1 MRIKNLRA
9 MKLPEFSLLIE
20 KGIVNCEQREVK
32 KTYEIEFDNEENQ
45 FINVYIMQ
53 ENKNRFTHIMFA
65 DTRTHQRVL
74 SEPISIILPW
84 ESYESIDLW

>member
-9 MKLPEFSLLIE
+9 MHLSKFSLLIE
-20 KGIVNCEQREVK
+20 KGIVNCEQNEVK
-32 KTYEIEFDNEENQ
+32 KTYHIEFDNEENQ
-45 FINVYIMQ
+45 FINVYIKQ
-53 ENKNRFTHIMFA
+53 ENKNRFTNIMFV
-65 DTRTHQRVL
+65 DTRVHKCVL